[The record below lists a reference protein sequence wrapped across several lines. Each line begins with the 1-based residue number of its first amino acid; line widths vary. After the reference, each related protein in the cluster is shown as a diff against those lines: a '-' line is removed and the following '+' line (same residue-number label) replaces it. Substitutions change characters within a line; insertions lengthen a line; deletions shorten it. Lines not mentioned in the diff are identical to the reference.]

1 MEDTK
6 NVKSQP
12 NATDPRKGPIIELT
26 PAQEI
31 HSAVREKIIDLVHV
45 HDSQTPAEIDVA
57 PSLSAP
63 AKGGMPAAPAAT
75 PLKAYNPEPVQSDLE
90 SAEAEFAAMARS
102 NLQAPVAEVASE
114 QESMLDAPD
123 PLNEIAS
130 ELELSL
136 HSSDMLEPTQLS
148 DVDEEIEEI
157 ELSLDTHPAVS
168 EAHAQATRSESDN
181 ISDDLDDLLQPDDG
195 NDADMSDDRTPIQTA
210 PIEDPVDAQPDE
222 PALILEDE
230 PALNLE
236 EDDADAILELTE
248 TVAPSE
254 KSAGADDPRGGLPV
268 ENEDPI
274 IELIEILDPS
284 PAVDPAAAC
293 QDDADDGIIE
303 LIDIVD
309 PAELCASAD
318 VAQAVSPIEDEDPVI
333 ELTDAVDPVETDAPA
348 LIPDEDGDV
357 ILELTDTVDPQ
368 AAVADTQPV
377 AAASDTMD
385 GDGPVEPTGITASPE
400 SESNADPLIIDPVEA
415 LEAIVPVEP
424 LETAETSLE
433 IAALESAASDITWPE
448 DGQFLAIAAENQ
460 AADPTPDL
468 TEAHPDTVIHLDSVL
483 KAHKQRLA
491 NQVTRQINKE
501 LTADQDK
508 DEAHTG
514 LELEGADH
522 WCAET
527 IELTDNALQKAI
539 EQVIRTQ
546 YARRIEEMIALTV
559 ERVVAREMESIRNS
573 LMIDGEPDA

>member
-26 PAQEI
+26 PAQEV
-31 HSAVREKIIDLVHV
+31 HSAVRGKIIDLVHV
-45 HDSQTPAEIDVA
+45 HDSQTPAGIDVA

-63 AKGGMPAAPAAT
+63 ANGGMPTKPAAT
-75 PLKAYNPEPVQSDLE
+75 PLKADNPEPVQSDLE
-90 SAEAEFAAMARS
+90 SAEAEFAAMGQS
-102 NLQAPVAEVASE
+102 SLQTPVSGGALE
-114 QESMLDAPD
+114 QKSMPDAPD
-123 PLNEIAS
+123 PLDEIAS

-136 HSSDMLEPTQLS
+136 HSSDLLEPTDQS
-148 DVDEEIEEI
+148 NGDEDIEEI
-157 ELSLDTHPAVS
+157 ELSLDTHPTAS
-168 EAHAQATRSESDN
+168 EAHAQADRLESDN
-181 ISDDLDDLLQPDDG
+181 FSDDLDDLLQPDDG
-195 NDADMSDDRTPIQTA
+195 NDTNISDDGPPIQTA

-222 PALILEDE
+222 PALI
-230 PALNLE
+230 LE

-268 ENEDPI
+268 EDEDPI

-284 PAVDPAAAC
+284 PAVDPVAAC

-333 ELTDAVDPVETDAPA
+333 ELTDAVDPVEPDALA
-348 LIPDEDGDV
+348 LIPDDNGDV

-368 AAVADTQPV
+368 PAEADRQSISAGP
-377 AAASDTMD
+377 DTMD
-385 GDGPVEPTGITASPE
+385 DDGPVEPTGIAASPE

-415 LEAIVPVEP
+415 LEAIVPVER
-424 LETAETSLE
+424 LESAETSLE
-433 IAALESAASDITWPE
+433 SAALESAASDITGPE
-448 DGQFLAIAAENQ
+448 DGQSLAAAAENQ
-460 AADPTPDL
+460 AVDPTPDL
-468 TEAHPDTVIHLDSVL
+468 TADPAEAHPDTVILLDSVL
-483 KAHKQRLA
+483 KSHKQRLA
-491 NQVTRQINKE
+491 DQVTRQINEK
-501 LTADQDK
+501 LTADQD

-522 WCAET
+522 WCAES
-527 IELTDNALQKAI
+527 IELTENALQKAI

-546 YARRIEEMIALTV
+546 YARRIEEMIASTV
-559 ERVVAREMESIRNS
+559 ERVVTLEMESIRNS
-573 LMIDGEPDA
+573 LMSDGEPDA